1 MDTAFPTTVTTLRIL
16 LTLPVTVASG
26 ERSFSKLKLIKDYL
40 RSQMTQD
47 RLVNLA
53 VISIEKKLV
62 DELEYDQLISNF
74 AKVKARKVDFN

>member
-26 ERSFSKLKLIKDYL
+26 EQSFSKLKLIKDYL